1 MYRNFFLFEKQSA
14 DLNAEIKGATIVQAF
29 TFRKN
34 ECTLHLQNPE
44 MYLHISV
51 HINFPFLLSG
61 AATKIRKPKYTV
73 FEQLAGQTIR
83 ELKIVPFDKHVQ
95 LFTDSFIIDMIFY
108 GQQPNIFIFDKEM
121 QLLDSFKDKARE
133 EALPQKKQM
142 DFRRVPLDTLTKA
155 AASEPGQTLDFFL
168 RRHFYA
174 FNKTLVNETI
184 FRLGVSAESSLK
196 ELPAEKLHSL
206 QKVFT
211 EIGRQISEDKQYLYF
226 ENSNCSA
233 LSLFPLLHKQE
244 QDSVSV
250 ETYADLNRA
259 WWKFISLKRD
269 TDALQRVIARCEA
282 GIQKRSTYIERSL
295 QKLAQA
301 EDLHAR
307 KEEAELKGNLLLTF
321 KMQIASGSSEA
332 VLEDIF
338 SGSGKNI
345 RIKLN
350 PAKSVVQNA
359 EQYFNKYKNIDEKK
373 EIIKIKKNTLLAEL
387 ERISALKLKL
397 GSRKSAQIKNVQEE
411 LEAMKVLQGK
421 NSTADNSKSLQYA
434 FKRRILDNEWDVFI
448 GKNGLNNDLLT
459 FEFAGKRDLWL
470 HAQGVPGSHVV
481 IRLPRKDI
489 HPPQKVIEQAAQIAA
504 ANSKAQFSATV
515 PVIFT
520 EVRYVSRMRK
530 ALPGMVSV
538 RNEKVLFVKPLNF

>member
-14 DLNAEIKGATIVQAF
+14 ALNAEIKGATIARAF

-34 ECTLHLQNPE
+34 ECTLHLENPE
-44 MYLHISV
+44 IYLHLSV
-51 HINFPFLLSG
+51 HINFPFLLTG
-61 AATKIRKPKYTV
+61 TAAKIRKPKYTV
-73 FEQLAGQTIR
+73 FEQLSGQTIR
-83 ELKIVPFDKHVQ
+83 EIKILPFDKHVQ
-95 LFTDSFIIDMIFY
+95 LSTDDFIMEIIFY
-108 GQQPNIFIFDKEM
+108 GRQPNIFIFDKEM

-133 EALPQKKQM
+133 EALPKKKQI
-142 DFRRVPLDTLTKA
+142 DFRRAPLDKLTKA
-155 AASEPGQTLDFFL
+155 AAAEPGQTLDFFL

-184 FRLGVSAESSLK
+184 FRLGVSAESRLADLPTEKIDNLK
-196 ELPAEKLHSL
+196 EI
-206 QKVFT
+206 FT
-211 EIGRQISEDKQYLYF
+211 EISRQISEEKQYLYF
-226 ENSNCSA
+226 ENNSCLT
-233 LSLFPLLHKQE
+233 LSLFPLLHR
-244 QDSVSV
+244 QDQDGVSV
-250 ETYADLNRA
+250 ESYTDLNRV

-269 TDALQRVIARCEA
+269 ADALQRVKEKCKA
-282 GIQKRSTYIERSL
+282 GIRKRSSYIERSL
-295 QKLAQA
+295 QKLAQT

-321 KMQIASGSSEA
+321 KTQITSGSSEA

-338 SGSGKNI
+338 SGSGKQI

-350 PAKSVVQNA
+350 PAKSVVKNA
-359 EQYFNKYKNIDEKK
+359 EQYFNKYKNINEKK
-373 EIIKIKKNTLLAEL
+373 EVIQIKKNTLLAEL
-387 ERISALKLKL
+387 EHISALKQKL
-397 GSRKSAQIKNVQEE
+397 DSRKTAQILKVQEE
-411 LEAMKVLQGK
+411 LEAMKILQGK
-421 NSTADNSKSLQYA
+421 SENADTSKSLQYA
-434 FKRRILDNEWDVFI
+434 FKRRILDNEWDVYI
-448 GKNGLNNDLLT
+448 GKNGPNNDLLT

-481 IRLPRKDI
+481 IRLPRKNI

-530 ALPGMVSV
+530 ALPGTVSV

>member
-1 MYRNFFLFEKQSA
+1 MYRNFFLFEKQTEYLDA
-14 DLNAEIKGATIVQAF
+14 QIRGASIVQAF

-34 ECTLHLQNPE
+34 ELTLHLENPGI
-44 MYLHISV
+44 YLHISV
-51 HINFPFLLSG
+51 DINFPFLLSG
-61 AATKIRKPKYTV
+61 SAAKIRKPKYTV
-73 FEQLAGQTIR
+73 FEQLSGQTIR
-83 ELKIVPFDKHVQ
+83 ELKIVPFDKYVQ
-95 LFTDSFIIDMIFY
+95 LFTADFIIEMIFY
-108 GQQPNIFIFDKEM
+108 GRQPNIFIFDKEK
-121 QLLDSFKDKARE
+121 QLLESFKDKARE
-133 EALPQKKQM
+133 EALPKKKQM
-142 DFRRVPLDTLTKA
+142 DFRRVQLDTLTKDT
-155 AASEPGQTLDFFL
+155 ASKPGQKLDFFL

-196 ELPAEKLHSL
+196 ELPTEKLQLL
-206 QKVFT
+206 QEIFT
-211 EIGRQISEDKQYLYF
+211 EIKRQISEDRQYLYF
-226 ENSNCSA
+226 KNSSCLT
-233 LSLFPLLHKQE
+233 LSLFPLLHKQD
-244 QDSVSV
+244 QDGVSM

-269 TDALQRVIARCEA
+269 TDAQQRMIERCKT
-282 GIQKRSTYIERSL
+282 GIRKRSAYIERSL
-295 QKLAQA
+295 KKLAQA

-321 KMQIASGSSEA
+321 KTQIPPGSSET

-338 SGSGKNI
+338 SGRGKTI

-373 EIIKIKKNTLLAEL
+373 EIIQIKKNTLLAEL
-387 ERISALKLKL
+387 EHISTLKQKL
-397 GSRKSAQIKNVQEE
+397 DSRKPARIQKVQAE
-411 LEAMKVLQGK
+411 LEAMKVLQSKIG
-421 NSTADNSKSLQYA
+421 AEDNSKSLQYA

-448 GKNGLNNDLLT
+448 GKNGPNNDLLT
-459 FEFAGKRDLWL
+459 FEFAGKRDIWL

-530 ALPGMVSV
+530 SLPGTVSV